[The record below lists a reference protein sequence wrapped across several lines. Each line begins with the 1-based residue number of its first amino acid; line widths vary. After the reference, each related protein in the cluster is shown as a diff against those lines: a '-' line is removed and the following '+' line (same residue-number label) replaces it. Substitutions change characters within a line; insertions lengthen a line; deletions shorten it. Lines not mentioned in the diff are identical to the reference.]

1 MIVHKEPP
9 FIFAPLVLVLN
20 VILIIISSFA
30 GYDFLVFLF
39 FMILALAFFSRS
51 YLNLQSRKI
60 SWSVKKYHDAT
71 SIDETITCYIEIRN
85 DSAFPMYRL
94 KMNIETRSDRELVF
108 TEAEVENS
116 IYSVSL
122 DLPSKSQVTIPV
134 TMKGKSRGIHTWSS
148 LEFALR
154 DPLSIQTDRVEFGG
168 TALPSFKILPRIGKI
183 TDLKL
188 KSMLQGYKQTNYSLF
203 LDETSIIG
211 TKDYENESFR
221 HIHWLATAKENK
233 LLAKKFQKVH
243 GDVYSIFLNMVGAGH
258 FHLRKD
264 MEELIEY
271 TVSVCLY
278 LIKEGCKVELW
289 VNYATEHYDIMRL
302 KNDLDRT
309 QLRKLIETLALINP
323 NGRFL
328 STDRF
333 YQLSLKAKDTKSLGL
348 IIGTPP
354 EPTRREELLHIKR

>member
-1 MIVHKEPP
+1 MTFHKEPP

-20 VILIIISSFA
+20 GILIIISSFA

-39 FMILALAFFSRS
+39 FLIYALALFSRS
-51 YLNLQSRKI
+51 YLNVLHEKI

-71 SIDETITCYIEIRN
+71 SIDETITCYIELRN
-85 DSAFPMYRL
+85 DSVFPMYRL
-94 KMNIETRSDRELVF
+94 KMNIETWSDRELVF
-108 TEAEVENS
+108 IDGEGENS
-116 IYSVSL
+116 IYSVTM
-122 DLPSKSQVTIPV
+122 DLPPKSQMTIPI
-134 TMKGKSRGIHTWSS
+134 TMKGKSRGIHTWSN

-154 DPLSIQTDRVEFGG
+154 DPLSLQTDRVEYGDTG
-168 TALPSFKILPRIGKI
+168 LPSFKILPRIGKI
-183 TDLKL
+183 ADMKL

-221 HIHWLATAKENK
+221 HIHWLATAKESK
-233 LLAKKFQKVH
+233 LLAKKYQKVH

-289 VNYATEHYDIMRL
+289 VNYTTEHHEIMRL

-309 QLRKLIETLALINP
+309 RLRKLIETLALINP

-328 STDRF
+328 STERF
-333 YQLSLKAKDTKSLGL
+333 YQLSLKAKDNKSLGL

-354 EPTRREELLHIKR
+354 EPTRRDELLHIKM